1 MLSLELDSKSIILSL
16 RNKFIKT
23 SNTKTY
29 KKIKFRYYEYG
40 ILHSM
45 QKYMLSV

>member
-1 MLSLELDSKSIILSL
+1 LELDSKPIIFSL

-29 KKIKFRYYEYG
+29 KKIKFR
-40 ILHSM
+40 
-45 QKYMLSV
+45 